1 MRRNI
6 ISMDRSDMDQRET
19 QPLPLQ
25 YFDEIEM
32 QLTGLWLVKHLLPST
47 GMAVLYGHPGSGKT
61 FLALDWS
68 LHVALGW
75 EWHGRKVKQGLV
87 VYICAEGVSGLRNR
101 VEAFRRH
108 HDVKSVPFALIPT
121 SVDLQAPDADV
132 NRVIEAIR
140 TAEEHYGENAVLI
153 VVDTISKT
161 FGAGKEN
168 TDDMVSYVANCQR
181 LSNQFECLTMPVH
194 HRPKDAESEEPRG
207 HSSLKG
213 GAETI
218 IIVEAGETKK
228 ARITKQ
234 KDGEDGIEML
244 FKLKVVEL
252 GQDEDGDPV
261 TSCIVEAT
269 GVDLAPRG
277 DNVGAKIAK
286 LPDGARLALSMLNET
301 LEQSGFYP
309 PNDIPDGEIN
319 RMIVGKVT
327 RLVDWRQKYRNALGT
342 DGDTQGDTE
351 YQRFK
356 KSFQRVR
363 ERLQND
369 GIVRVFGDY
378 VWRTWQD
385 KAPAEPTR
393 GHQGTHKGTSK
404 NQAGG
409 HRGHSG
415 APLQGPPEMSPSV
428 SPSVA
433 PGENVPNKPTQSLAA
448 DNPILNRGAPP
459 SNVTPLWIDEAP
471 PIGEDD
477 PFLNFG
483 EGDEDGF

>member
-6 ISMDRSDMDQRET
+6 VSMDRSDTDQRDA

-75 EWHGRKVKQGLV
+75 EWHGRNVKQGLV

-108 HDVKSVPFALIPT
+108 HDVKSLPFALIPT

-140 TAEEHYGENAVLI
+140 TAEDHYGENAVLV

-181 LSNQFECLTMPVH
+181 LSAQFECLTMPVH

-234 KDGEDGIEML
+234 KDGEDGIELL

-269 GVDLAPRG
+269 DVDLAPRG
-277 DNVGAKIAK
+277 DSVGVKIAK
-286 LPDGARLALSMLNET
+286 LPDGARLVLNMLNET

-309 PNDIPDGEIN
+309 PADIPETEIN
-319 RMIVGKVT
+319 RLMVGKVT
-327 RLVDWRQKYRNALGT
+327 KLDNWRQKHADSAGHGP
-342 DGDTQGDTE
+342 DIKPDTMAKAFRRAQT
-351 YQRFK
+351 
-356 KSFQRVR
+356 
-363 ERLQND
+363 RLQND
-369 GIVRVFGDY
+369 GIVRVWCDY
-378 VWRTWQD
+378 AWLTNGSRTSSDTQPD
-385 KAPAEPTR
+385 INN
-393 GHQGTHKGTSK
+393 
-404 NQAGG
+404 NQARTSRTNGVPPTG
-409 HRGHSG
+409 ETPAMSG
-415 APLQGPPEMSPSV
+415 PMSGLPRRDV
-428 SPSVA
+428 RPANGAVH
-433 PGENVPNKPTQSLAA
+433 
-448 DNPILNRGAPP
+448 NPILNRDAPKLAVVP
-459 SNVTPLWIDEAP
+459 DWIDDAP

-477 PFLNFG
+477 PYFDFNAG
-483 EGDEDGF
+483 EDEHAP